1 MMNNNR
7 LINLLCADIADA
19 IESGEYR
26 IYDGDH
32 NGEWYAK
39 FNHDIGIVDDE
50 YEYIGEV
57 EINIEGCTRCVYHET
72 RYSPVEYETRKHI
85 SLCDLKLIRYDK
97 DDNETTIELSK
108 NDYERLEK
116 RLEASIY

>member
-1 MMNNNR
+1 MNNDR
-7 LINLLCADIADA
+7 LINLLYADIADA

-32 NGEWYAK
+32 DGEWYAK
-39 FNHDIGIVDDE
+39 FKHDIGIIDGE

-57 EINIEGCTRCVYHET
+57 EINIEGRTYCVYHET
-72 RYSPVEYETRKHI
+72 RYSPAEYETRKQI
-85 SLCDLKLIRYDK
+85 SLYDLELIRYDN
-97 DDNETTIELSK
+97 DDNEIVIELSK

-116 RLEASIY
+116 RLEASID